1 MKSLFKRWG
10 MHMNRTWTVIKFT
23 YLTRFR
29 SKSFRVMSLIL
40 VVLLSV
46 LIHLPTI
53 MEKLSSHEATKI
65 GVFPGKQ
72 EQVAGKLAAFYN
84 TQQKPDIVIV
94 PLQDAGSAA
103 ANEALAKKQIAD
115 KSIKGYLEFTDTTVA
130 GFPKAV
136 YKSEGTMEF
145 SLKNKLQT
153 ALQLV
158 KTDVVLQG
166 AGIAP
171 EQKANM
177 QAPVSLETVQ
187 LLMNNEGAAG
197 KTESQMVMSYA
208 LVYVMLFMLYMG
220 VIGFGNMVAMEITA
234 EKSSRVMELLITSV
248 SPLKQMFG
256 KIVGICLLAL
266 TQIAL
271 SIAVG
276 VANLSLSSSSQLVSQ
291 FNLKWENLPASLIV
305 YFLIFYLLGFFIYAT
320 VFAAVGSLVSRTED
334 VGQAIMPVTMLV
346 VAAFMIAI
354 FGLNNPNTGFVVTMS
369 FVPFFSP
376 LIMFLRIGMSSPA
389 LWEIGLS
396 IVIQLVSIGAMAW
409 VAAKIYRTGVL
420 MYGKR
425 PTWREL
431 RKAMRAYKV

>member
-1 MKSLFKRWG
+1 MKSLFKRWEKR
-10 MHMNRTWTVIKFT
+10 MNRTWTVIKFT
-23 YLTRFR
+23 YLTRFH

-40 VVLLSV
+40 IVLLSV

-65 GVFPGKQ
+65 GVFAGKQ
-72 EQVAGKLAAFYN
+72 DVVAGKLAAFYN
-84 TQQKPDIVIV
+84 TQQNPDIVIV
-94 PLQDAGSAA
+94 PLQDAGSAS

-115 KSIKGYLEFTDTTVA
+115 KTIKGYLEFTDTTVL
-130 GFPKAV
+130 GFPKTV
-136 YKSEGTMEF
+136 YKSQGTMEF

-171 EQKANM
+171 EQKANI

-187 LLMNNEGAAG
+187 LLLNNEGAG

-276 VANLSLSSSSQLVSQ
+276 VVNLSLSSSSQLVSQ
-291 FNLKWENLPASLIV
+291 LNLNWADLQVSLLV

-354 FGLNNPNTGFVVTMS
+354 FGLNNPNAGFVVTMS

-396 IVIQLVSIGAMAW
+396 IIIQLVSIGAMAW
-409 VAAKIYRTGVL
+409 IAAKIYRTGVL

>member
-1 MKSLFKRWG
+1 
-10 MHMNRTWTVIKFT
+10 MNSTLTVIKFT
-23 YLTRFR
+23 YMTRFR
-29 SKSFRVMSLIL
+29 SKSFRVMCLIL
-40 VVLLSV
+40 IVLLSV
-46 LIHLPTI
+46 IIHLPTI
-53 MEKLSSHEATKI
+53 MAKLSSQEATHI
-65 GVFPGKQ
+65 GVFAGQHP
-72 EQVAGKLAAFYN
+72 EIAGKLEAFYSS
-84 TQQKPDIVIV
+84 QQNPEIVIV

-103 ANEALAKKQIAD
+103 ANEALAKQQLED
-115 KSIKGYLEFTDTTVA
+115 KKIKGYLEFTNELTA

-136 YKSEGTMEF
+136 YKSQGTMEF
-145 SLKNKLQT
+145 SLKSKLQT

-158 KTDVVLQG
+158 KTDVALQG

-187 LLMNNEGAAG
+187 ILMNDKGAG

-208 LVYVMLFMLYMG
+208 LVYAMLFMLYMG

-248 SPLKQMFG
+248 APLKQMFG
-256 KIVGICLLAL
+256 KIIGICLLAL
-266 TQIAL
+266 TQIAVI
-271 SIAVG
+271 IAAAAV
-276 VANLSLSSSSQLVSQ
+276 NLSLSSSTKLVSEL
-291 FNLKWENLPASLIV
+291 NLKWADLPISLIV

-334 VGQAIMPVTMLV
+334 VGQAIMPVTMLI

-354 FGLNNPNTGFVVTMS
+354 FGLNNPNAGFVVTMS

-389 LWEIGLS
+389 VWEVWLS
-396 IVIQLVSIGAMAW
+396 IVIQLISIGAMAW
-409 VAAKIYRTGVL
+409 IAAKIYRTGVL
-420 MYGKR
+420 MYGQR
-425 PTWREL
+425 PSLREL

>member
-1 MKSLFKRWG
+1 
-10 MHMNRTWTVIKFT
+10 MNSTLTVIKFT
-23 YLTRFR
+23 YLSRFR

-40 VVLLSV
+40 IVLLSV

-53 MEKLSSHEATKI
+53 IDKVSSHEATKI
-65 GVFPGKQ
+65 GVFAGKQ
-72 EQVAGKLAAFYN
+72 AEVAGKLATFYN
-84 TQQKPDIVIV
+84 TQQNPDISII

-103 ANEALAKKQIAD
+103 ANETLAKQLIAE
-115 KSIKGYLEFTDTTVA
+115 KKIKGYLEFTDNNVA

-158 KTDVVLQG
+158 KTDVALQG

-187 LLMNNEGAAG
+187 ILMNNEGTAG

-234 EKSSRVMELLITSV
+234 EKSSRVMELLITSI

-271 SIAVG
+271 TIAVG
-276 VANLSLSSSSQLVSQ
+276 AVNLSLSSSSKLVSQ
-291 FNLKWENLPASLIV
+291 LNLKWEDLQVSLIV

-320 VFAAVGSLVSRTED
+320 VFAAVGSLVSRTEE
-334 VGQAIMPVTMLV
+334 VGQAIMPVTMLI

-354 FGLNNPNTGFVVTMS
+354 FGLNNPTAGFVVTMS
-369 FVPFFSP
+369 FIPFFSP

-389 LWEIGLS
+389 IWEIWLS
-396 IVIQLVSIGAMAW
+396 ITIQLASIGAMSW

-425 PTWREL
+425 PSWREL

>member
-1 MKSLFKRWG
+1 MKSLFKRWEKC
-10 MHMNRTWTVIKFT
+10 MNRTWTVIKFT

-40 VVLLSV
+40 IVLLSV

-53 MEKLSSHEATKI
+53 MEKLASHEATKI
-65 GVFPGKQ
+65 GIFAGKQ
-72 EQVAGKLAAFYN
+72 AEVAEKLAVFYN
-84 TQQKPDIVIV
+84 TQQNPDIVIV
-94 PLQDAGSAA
+94 PLQDAGSTA

-115 KSIKGYLEFTDTTVA
+115 KTIKGYLEFTDTAVS
-130 GFPKAV
+130 GFPKTV

-187 LLMNNEGAAG
+187 LLMNNEGAG

-266 TQIAL
+266 TQIAV

-276 VANLSLSSSSQLVSQ
+276 AVNLSLSSRSQLVSQ
-291 FNLKWENLPASLIV
+291 LNLNWADLQVSLLV

-354 FGLNNPNTGFVVTMS
+354 FGLNNPNAGFVVTMS

-431 RKAMRAYKV
+431 RKAMRAYNV